1 MKQEVEPTVNFKED
15 EVDVVNIDTQQATNK
30 STHDLQNN
38 CTDSIGLLRF
48 IVVNDKFDN
57 NLVSTFC

>member
-15 EVDVVNIDTQQATNK
+15 EVDVVNIDTQAQQATNK

-38 CTDSIGLLRF
+38 CTDSNGLLRF
-48 IVVNDKFDN
+48 IVVNDN
-57 NLVSTFC
+57 STIA